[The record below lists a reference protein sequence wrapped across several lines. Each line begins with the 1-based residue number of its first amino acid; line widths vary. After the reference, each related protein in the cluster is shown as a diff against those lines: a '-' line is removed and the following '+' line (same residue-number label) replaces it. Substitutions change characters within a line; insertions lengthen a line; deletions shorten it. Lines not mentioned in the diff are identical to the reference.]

1 MLQIKFPS
9 KKCATESWTI
19 QIIKQ
24 FHAPS
29 PTPFETGSF
38 ENSIDKT
45 TTQNSKKDEAL
56 RLSKP
61 AKSNFIQPK
70 DFKHNSLLNTKRQH
84 SFHLTPGAGT
94 KEDNTSLVPISRQFT
109 NVPIQS
115 RLFTNVP
122 IQSRRSGTCNLCY
135 KLQTKAENH
144 IPRSQKVSPN
154 E

>member
-70 DFKHNSLLNTKRQH
+70 DSVLNTKRQH

-94 KEDNTSLVPISRQFT
+94 KED
-109 NVPIQS
+109 
-115 RLFTNVP
+115 
-122 IQSRRSGTCNLCY
+122 
-135 KLQTKAENH
+135 KH
-144 IPRSQKVSPN
+144 IPRTNTKQTVYERANTKQTVRHVQPVLQTTNEGRGSPKRMISSKIMRMTQTRF
-154 E
+154 

>member
-1 MLQIKFPS
+1 MNMKAQIH
-9 KKCATESWTI
+9 I
-19 QIIKQ
+19 QLIKQ

-70 DFKHNSLLNTKRQH
+70 DSVLNTKRQH
-84 SFHLTPGAGT
+84 SFHLAPGAGT
-94 KEDNTSLVPISRQFT
+94 KED
-109 NVPIQS
+109 
-115 RLFTNVP
+115 
-122 IQSRRSGTCNLCY
+122 
-135 KLQTKAENH
+135 KH
-144 IPRSQKVSPN
+144 IPRTNTKQTVYERANTKQTVRHVQPVLQTTNEGRGSPKRMISSKIMRMTQTRF
-154 E
+154 